1 MRRGAPD
8 RLLSPESAGAPA
20 TAPERAARQHPAPG
34 LASREWW
41 LQGTI
46 AAAVISFAV
55 STLVVHRPPSGYNT
69 IWDGW
74 VYNIAQMLP
83 VIPVLMRVRR
93 SPELRSAWLAMAIGM
108 TLITVGDL
116 VYTYHDQNLKPIPE
130 PAPCDAVYLLAYATL
145 IVGVALLTQSSF
157 GRVHISI
164 RLDGAIAGL
173 AIGALVGMIWFGPL
187 LHASGR
193 PLEMVVYLAYPSCD
207 LALIVL
213 LAAGLA
219 PHRYRPNWSTVLLM
233 TGVLWFV
240 VGDVITLNRVA
251 DNTYMSGTLLDTTW
265 PIGLFFVGLAASM
278 RDRRRSGGP
287 RLPVSSPGGITVV
300 PVMFAA
306 VSLAVLVASLARH
319 DSPVVPAMAIAALA
333 LVIARM
339 WMTVGEVRLSVANYQ
354 DARTDYLTGLPNRR
368 AFLERL
374 EAVCSSAQSRNVDAG
389 VLLVDLKDFKE
400 INDAL
405 GPSAGDDLLCVVA
418 KRFEHRLG
426 ERGIVARVGGDE
438 YAFACPGHC
447 EEDLVAI
454 GHEIHGV
461 LSDPCVVDGTSV
473 RMGTSIGVAVSLPE
487 GSSAEELLRRADVA
501 RYEAKHTQSAVSVYR
516 AEIDPSSRDSLVL
529 LDALRN
535 AIDSRTLVLHYQPT
549 VNMRTGAVYG
559 VEALVRWQH
568 PTRGL
573 LYPDRFIPLA
583 ERNGLM
589 PQLTHAVLDL
599 AVAQAA
605 QLDRAGQRLNMSVNI
620 SRYDLVNDDLPDYVD
635 NLLAIYGFPHS
646 RLTLEITESALG
658 GDADRVEDCVR
669 RLRARG
675 LRISIDDFGV
685 GYSSISQ
692 LLRLALDELKIDQS
706 FVFRLTSDPHAKAI
720 VAAVIEVARSLEI
733 TTVAEGIE
741 DEEVFRL
748 LRAMGADIGQGYVI
762 ARPLTAQRLDEFLAQ
777 PDRVCPGAL
786 AEPLSVGT

>member
-1 MRRGAPD
+1 MPGNLPERGAGQQSA
-8 RLLSPESAGAPA
+8 LSLSP
-20 TAPERAARQHPAPG
+20 
-34 LASREWW
+34 REWC

-46 AAAVISFAV
+46 LAGVIAYAI
-55 STLVVHRPPSGYNT
+55 STFVVHRPPSGYNT

-74 VYNIAQMLP
+74 IYNIIQMLP
-83 VIPVLMRVRR
+83 VIVVLMRVRR
-93 SPELRSAWLAMAIGM
+93 SPALRSAWLAMAIGI
-108 TLITVGDL
+108 TLIVLGDL

-130 PAPCDAVYLLAYATL
+130 PAPSDAVYLLAYATL
-145 IVGVALLTQSSF
+145 IVGIALLTQSSF
-157 GRVHISI
+157 GRVHVSV

-173 AIGALVGMIWFGPL
+173 ATGALAGMIWFDPL

-193 PLEMVVYLAYPSCD
+193 PLETAVYLAYPSCD

-219 PHRYRPNWSTVLLM
+219 PHRYRPNRSTVLLM
-233 TGVLWFV
+233 TGVAWFV
-240 VGDVITLNRVA
+240 VGDVITLTRVA
-251 DNTYMSGTLLDTTW
+251 DNTYVAGTPLDACW

-278 RDRRRSGGP
+278 RDRRRSG
-287 RLPVSSPGGITVV
+287 RSRAPVSSPAGISVV

-306 VSLAVLVASLARH
+306 VSLAVLIASLVRH
-319 DSPVVPAMAIAALA
+319 DSPAVLAIAIAALA
-333 LVIARM
+333 LVIVRM
-339 WMTVGEVRLSVANYQ
+339 WMTLGEVRLSVANYQ

-374 EAVCSSAQSRNVDAG
+374 EAACSCGEGHDVDAG

-405 GPSAGDDLLCVVA
+405 GPTAGDDLLCVVA
-418 KRFEHRLG
+418 KRIEHRLG

-438 YAFACPGHC
+438 FAFACRGHC
-447 EEDLVAI
+447 EEELVAV
-454 GHEIHGV
+454 GHEISEV

-473 RMGTSIGVAVSLPE
+473 RMGASVGAAVSQPE
-487 GSSAEELLRRADVA
+487 GSGADELLRRADVA

-529 LDALRN
+529 LDALRD

-568 PTRGL
+568 PIRGM

-605 QLDRAGQRLNMSVNI
+605 QLDQAGQRINMSVNI
-620 SRYDLVNDDLPDYVD
+620 SRYDLVNEDLPDYVD
-635 NLLAIYGFPHS
+635 NLLAAYEFPHC

-720 VAAVIEVARSLEI
+720 VAAVIEVARSLDI

-741 DEEVFRL
+741 NEEIFRL
-748 LRAMGADIGQGYVI
+748 LQTMGADIGQGYLI
-762 ARPLTAQRLDEFLAQ
+762 ARPLTPERLDEFLAQ
-777 PDRVCPGAL
+777 PNQILPTKARQ
-786 AEPLSVGT
+786 LSVPVGW

>member
-1 MRRGAPD
+1 
-8 RLLSPESAGAPA
+8 
-20 TAPERAARQHPAPG
+20 
-34 LASREWW
+34 
-41 LQGTI
+41 LQGII
-46 AAAVISFAV
+46 AATVIAYAI
-55 STLVVHRPPSGYNT
+55 STLVVHRGPSGYNT

-74 VYNIAQMLP
+74 IYNIVQMLP
-83 VIPVLMRVRR
+83 VIPVVMRARR
-93 SPELRSAWLAMAIGM
+93 TAELRWAWLAMAIGI
-108 TLITVGDL
+108 TLIVAGDL
-116 VYTYHDQNLKPIPE
+116 VYTYHDQNMKPIPE
-130 PAPCDAVYLLAYATL
+130 PAPSDAVYLLAYATL
-145 IVGVALLTQSSF
+145 ILAVALLTQSSF
-157 GRVHISI
+157 GRVHVSV

-173 AIGALVGMIWFGPL
+173 ATGALVGMIWFGPL

-193 PLEMVVYLAYPSCD
+193 PLEMAVYLAYPSCD

-219 PHRYRPNWSTVLLM
+219 PHRYRPNWSTVFLM
-233 TGVLWFV
+233 TGVAWFV

-251 DNTYMSGTLLDTTW
+251 DNTYISGTLLDATW
-265 PIGLFFVGLAASM
+265 PIGLFFIGLAASL
-278 RDRRRSGGP
+278 RDRRRSAGP
-287 RLPVSSPGGITVV
+287 RTPASSPAGVTVV
-300 PVMFAA
+300 PGLFAA
-306 VSLAVLVASLARH
+306 VSLAVLAASLVRR
-319 DSPVVPAMAIAALA
+319 DSPVVPSLAIAALA
-333 LVIARM
+333 LVIVRM
-339 WMTVGEVRLSVANYQ
+339 WMTLGEVRLSVVNYQ

-374 EAVCSSAQSRNVDAG
+374 EAVCSSGQGHNVDAG

-405 GPSAGDDLLCVVA
+405 GPSAGDDLLCIVA

-438 YAFACPGHC
+438 FAFARPGHS

-454 GHEIHGV
+454 GHEISAV
-461 LSDPCVVDGTSV
+461 LSDPCVVDGMSV
-473 RMGTSIGVAVSLPE
+473 RMGASIGMAVSRPE
-487 GSSAEELLRRADVA
+487 GSSADELLRRADVA

-529 LDALRN
+529 LDALRD
-535 AIDSRTLVLHYQPT
+535 AIDSRTLILHYQPT
-549 VNMRTGAVYG
+549 IDMRTGAVYG

-568 PTRGL
+568 STRGL

-599 AVAQAA
+599 AVAKAA
-605 QLDRAGQRLNMSVNI
+605 QLDQLGQRLNMSVNI
-620 SRYDLVNDDLPDYVD
+620 SRYDLVNEDLPDYVD
-635 NLLAIYGFPHS
+635 NLLARHRYPHC

-658 GDADRVEDCVR
+658 GDAGRVEDCVR

-741 DEEVFRL
+741 DNESFAL
-748 LRAMGADIGQGYVI
+748 LRVMGADIGQGYLI
-762 ARPLTAQRLDEFLAQ
+762 ARPLTPQRLDEFLAQ
-777 PDRVCPGAL
+777 PNRICRETL
-786 AEPLSVGT
+786 SQPLSVST